1 VNLLVAAIRVA
12 GAIQVLD
19 IAANLALPRRIRC
32 RENLARVSPLVRQI
46 FLVHWLYI
54 LLVLAI
60 FGVAC
65 LRFGPELA
73 GGSGLG
79 RFLSGVLAIFWLL
92 RAGIQVFY
100 FDADF
105 RKQNRLG
112 DLTFALSALYMGVVF
127 AIAALRPLR

>member
-19 IAANLALPRRIRC
+19 IAANLALPRTGSMFC
-32 RENLARVSPLVRQI
+32 WSWGSLELPAYGS
-46 FLVHWLYI
+46 
-54 LLVLAI
+54 
-60 FGVAC
+60 
-65 LRFGPELA
+65 FGPELA
-73 GGSGLG
+73 GGRGLG

-100 FDADF
+100 FDADL

-112 DLTFALSALYMGVVF
+112 DLTFAVSALYMGVVF
-127 AIAALRPLR
+127 TIAALRPLL